1 MKTGEIA
8 HTISLK

>member
-8 HTISLK
+8 HET